1 MLDVR
6 CFFRLSCRAG
16 LSRHNQVKAEAS
28 AKTGAFD
35 FQVAKNVIFLEP
47 FHFQ

>member
-6 CFFRLSCRAG
+6 CFFRLSYRAG
-16 LSRHNQVKAEAS
+16 LSRRNKMQAEAS
-28 AKTGAFD
+28 AKMGAFD